1 MIWRDKKILVQYSGG
16 KDSTACL
23 IKLFED
29 GAYLEAVHFIH
40 QYGYSLPTEEAKRIC
55 SDYNVK
61 LHIIDVTDELKELF
75 LNDFEKR
82 PCRFCKGIMDKK
94 TVELATS
101 EGFDYI
107 CVGDTA
113 SDKTLVDRIK
123 EVQTGDLILSR
134 YFNKA
139 VELPQNIMIIRPF
152 IEFDNEAVFSFLD
165 EHSIH
170 ISRNNDTGDK
180 YFEYSREGCP
190 LQFKDYGVCYSEQLM
205 EKLKIGNTLCSEYAT
220 SKGIKASIHLPS
232 EMIVTIP
239 KGYEDG
245 CRNYLTEKGFVFT
258 RKYEVESAH
267 HIYSFTIAI
276 YKEICNFK
284 SLEELFLRLFERL
297 SIKNIKT
304 SIKENHIEIS
314 AHLMSIFC
322 NLIEGERRLIG
333 HIISVGKIDIQRI
346 ESLFVELFHT
356 YDFGLAEQK
365 NTIMVQID
373 SLLHSVENCRAIACG
388 KLGDSIL
395 RSGCLDNISE
405 SDIEI
410 LREKGI
416 STIIDLRNERRCE
429 LDKINQFK
437 DNGMDYLI
445 IPFVGDNPADV
456 NRLDDVKSVADTYL
470 ALLDQHD
477 VLRTIFEAIEQA
489 SGKVIVFCKYG
500 KDRTGIIA
508 MIFGLLYDVSYET
521 LILDYALSELYL
533 HLENYDKDAYKK
545 MNDIAITFIRR
556 FCGKYESAKS
566 YLEMVGIT
574 PTQLTKIQKKL
585 EMM

>member
-1 MIWRDKKILVQYSGG
+1 MIWNDKRILVQYSGG

-23 IKLFED
+23 IKLIED
-29 GAYLEAVHFIH
+29 GAYVEAVHFIH

-55 SDYNVK
+55 SEYNVK
-61 LHIIDVTDELKELF
+61 LNIIDVTDELKKLF
-75 LNDFEKR
+75 LDNFEKR
-82 PCRFCKGIMDKK
+82 PCRFCKGIMDRK
-94 TVELATS
+94 TVELATL

-123 EVQTGDLILSR
+123 EVQEGDLILSR

-139 VELPQNIMIIRPF
+139 VELPHNIMIIRPL
-152 IEFDNEAVFSFLD
+152 IEFDNDAVFGFLN
-165 EHSIH
+165 EHSVH

-205 EKLKIGNTLCSEYAT
+205 ENLKIGNTLCSEYAT

-239 KGYEDG
+239 KGYEED
-245 CRNYLTEKGFVFT
+245 CRKYLTEKGFAIT
-258 RKYEVESAH
+258 RKYEVESAN
-267 HIYSFTIAI
+267 HIYSFTIEI

-297 SIKNIKT
+297 SVKNIKT
-304 SIKENHIEIS
+304 SIKENHLEIS
-314 AHLMSIFC
+314 AHTMSVFY
-322 NLIEGERRLIG
+322 NLIESERRLIG
-333 HIISVGKIDIQRI
+333 HIVSVGKIDIQRI

-356 YDFGLAEQK
+356 YDFRISEHK
-365 NTIMVQID
+365 NTIKVRID
-373 SLLHSVENCRAIACG
+373 SLLQSVENCRTMACD
-388 KLGDSIL
+388 KLGDTIF

-405 SDIEI
+405 SDIGL

-416 STIIDLRNERRCE
+416 STIIDLRNERQCE
-429 LDKINQFK
+429 IGKINQFEDK
-437 DNGMDYLI
+437 GIEYLR

-456 NRLDDVKSVADTYL
+456 NKQDDVESVVGSYL
-470 ALLDQHD
+470 ALLDQYV
-477 VLRTIFEAIEQA
+477 VLRTVFEAIERS

-508 MIFGLLYDVSYET
+508 MIIGMLCNVPYET

-533 HLENYDKDAYKK
+533 HPDNYDKDAFNK
-545 MNDIAITFIRR
+545 MNDIAITFIRS
-556 FCGKYESAKS
+556 FCSRYVSAES
-566 YLEMVGIT
+566 YLELVGIT
-574 PTQLTKIQKKL
+574 PIQFTKIQKKL